1 MSILKRGWARAV
13 RFFIA
18 IDDFFDRRIKEHIGD
33 DEEEAAKWQS
43 IK

>member
-1 MSILKRGWARAV
+1 MNTLRRIYAAID
-13 RFFIA
+13 RFFA
-18 IDDFFDRRIKEHIGD
+18 RRIAEHIGD

>member
-1 MSILKRGWARAV
+1 MSALRRLFAAIYGPID
-13 RFFIA
+13 RFFA
-18 IDDFFDRRIKEHIGD
+18 RRIAEHIGD